1 MLNFHCFGRHFF
13 GLAILFFAFSASPA
27 LSSEVTLRL
36 KTGGLTITGRL
47 VDHND
52 QFYMIE
58 NDALGIMWLSP
69 EKFSCEGAG
78 CPQSPSAEI
87 TGATIQK
94 GEPVHISGSTTI
106 GAELMPALIERYAEK
121 MGAKV
126 ETIKLDDADLIFDLI
141 DGNGASL
148 VTIGLKRHGSATAFA
163 ALASGE
169 ADIGMSDRPIAEEE
183 IATLAGAGLPGIN
196 RPGHEH
202 VVGLDGILVVTSPE
216 SEVSAL
222 SIEELSRIFSGEV
235 KDWSELGLPRQK
247 INVYATDGKSGT
259 FRMFR
264 SLVLE
269 PFGKTL
275 TADATRLRSN
285 ADLAKQVAADR
296 GGIGIASF
304 AEIDLAKPVAI
315 KGSCGLAHQPSRFG
329 VKSGEYPFSR
339 NLYFYTSDLTKA
351 HVAGLVELAT
361 SQDAAEILAEV
372 GFIDKSVMA
381 PPFDSFAEQLA
392 NSINVQAEDF
402 DFELM
407 RQLMNDLG
415 SGHRLSSTMHFEL
428 GSAQLDSESLQ
439 QMPDLVDYLQ
449 RQGLTGSKIVIAGFS
464 DNTGTFARNL
474 QLSRERAEAVRNA
487 LTAADNGALR
497 SATIEVQAYSELFPV
512 VCNNSERGREK
523 NRHVEIWLVSTD
535 ASRPLVL
542 KEQ

>member
-1 MLNFHCFGRHFF
+1 MLNFYCFGRHFF
-13 GLAILFFAFSASPA
+13 GLAALIFAFAASPA
-27 LSSEVTLRL
+27 LSGEVTLRL

-58 NDALGIMWLSP
+58 NDALGVMWLSP
-69 EKFSCEGAG
+69 EKFRCDGAA
-78 CPQSPSAEI
+78 CPQLPNAER
-87 TGATIQK
+87 TGVAVQK

-106 GAELMPALIERYAEK
+106 GAKLMPALIERYAEK
-121 MGAKV
+121 IGAKV
-126 ETIKLDDADLIFDLI
+126 EAIELDDADLIFDLI
-141 DGNGASL
+141 DRSGARI

-169 ADIGMSDRPIAEEE
+169 ADIGMSDRSITEEE
-183 IATLAGAGLPGIN
+183 IATLAGAGLPGMN

-202 VVGLDGILVVTSPE
+202 VVGQDGILVVTSPGNR
-216 SEVSAL
+216 VSAL

-247 INVYATDGKSGT
+247 INVYATDEKSGT

-264 SLVLE
+264 SLVLR

-275 TADATRLRSN
+275 MPDARRLRSN
-285 ADLAKQVAADR
+285 ADLAKEVAADR

-339 NLYFYTSDLTKA
+339 NLYFYTPDLTKT

-361 SQDAAEILAEV
+361 SRHAAEILEDV
-372 GFIDKSVMA
+372 GFIDKSVTA
-381 PPFDSFAEQLA
+381 TPFDSFAEQLA
-392 NSINVQAEDF
+392 NSINVPAKDF

-407 RQLMNDLG
+407 RQLMSDLG
-415 SGHRLSSTMHFEL
+415 AGHRLSSTMHFESGL
-428 GSAQLDSESLQ
+428 SQLDSESLQ

-449 RQGLTGSKIVIAGFS
+449 RQDLSGRKIVIAGFS
-464 DNTGTFARNL
+464 DNTGAFARNL
-474 QLSRERAEAVRNA
+474 QLSRERAEAVRDA
-487 LTAADNGALR
+487 LTTADDGALR
-497 SATIEVQAYSELFPV
+497 SATIEVNAYGELFPV
-512 VCNNSERGREK
+512 VCNDSERRREK
-523 NRHVEIWLVSTD
+523 NRRVEIWLVSTD